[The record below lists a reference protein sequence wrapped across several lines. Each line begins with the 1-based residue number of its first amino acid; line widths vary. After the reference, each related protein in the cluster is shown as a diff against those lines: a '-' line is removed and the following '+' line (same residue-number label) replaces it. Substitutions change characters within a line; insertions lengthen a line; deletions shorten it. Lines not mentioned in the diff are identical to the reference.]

1 MNKMNKCCPQ
11 AIFEL
16 LVIQLIPFRLPLVQ
30 TYYLQIMMALTSF
43 FLALS
48 SLLQFLY
55 FNLFSLF
62 DCIAYYL

>member
-43 FLALS
+43 F
-48 SLLQFLY
+48 FWH
-55 FNLFSLF
+55 
-62 DCIAYYL
+62 